1 MLIEGA
7 LKSGLIER
15 LAFELKNL
23 LLRRES
29 NNYCYS
35 LNFTWVLLLFASSTI
50 DSISADLKNKT
61 NKKVKLFFLSSG
73 QLHSHGQMAM

>member
-15 LAFELKNL
+15 LAFELENL

-50 DSISADLKNKT
+50 DSISAELKYF
-61 NKKVKLFFLSSG
+61 VSMSSE
-73 QLHSHGQMAM
+73 